1 MNILRIAIRTL
12 FLLALGIMIACS
24 SQPANTPT
32 SEGPKRSVETRKE
45 PVPYTALECFTRL
58 DGQAHMWAPD
68 AMPFHFESDFT
79 AESTGQN
86 GKSAVWR
93 GIFAS
98 ATRRAAKY
106 FTCSGSREPGA
117 PVFGLS
123 ANMEVPYNPNFVV
136 FNSFLLKVNSD
147 KAFEVA
153 QQHGGEGLLKKD
165 PQQQVAY
172 VLGMT
177 RGQGVPYWYVI
188 YGKDLKSNKG
198 IGVVNATTGAFI
210 RAGK

>member
-1 MNILRIAIRTL
+1 MNILRIAIRTF
-12 FLLALGIMIACS
+12 FLLALGILIACS
-24 SQPANTPT
+24 SQKITT
-32 SEGPKRSVETRKE
+32 STSVGPKRSDETRKE

-58 DGQAHMWAPD
+58 DGQAHLWAPD
-68 AMPFHFESDFT
+68 AKPFHLESDFT

-86 GKSAVWR
+86 GESAVWR

-123 ANMEVPYNPNFVV
+123 ANMEVPYNPKFVL
-136 FNSFLLKVNSD
+136 FDAFLLKVNSD
-147 KAFEVA
+147 KAFAVA

-165 PQQQVAY
+165 PQQPVAY
-172 VLGMT
+172 VLEMT
-177 RGQGVPYWYVI
+177 RDQGVPYWYVV

-198 IGVVNATTGAFI
+198 IGVVNATTGAFV
-210 RAGK
+210 RATK